1 MELFS
6 EYFQKEHILSKIDAR
21 IKLIVVIAL
30 LAMVLSCKGI
40 LFPLLIAASSFLV
53 CLRMKISTRILLLRF
68 SQPLFFALMIFLL
81 KFFFTGKDAMFIVS
95 LPAAH
100 LPLLTLTGHRDG
112 LIEGLTI
119 ASRILGGV
127 SLLITFGFATP
138 FTELLSGLSWLRIPK
153 QFVEIMMFAYRYVF
167 VFLEDGMTIYNAQK
181 NRLGYA
187 GVRKGMRSFGTLA
200 GSLVIRGFDQSQKTS
215 EAMIQRGYTGD
226 MPVLK
231 CNPLRFGELAVAAVF
246 IIFAGVIWMM

>member
-1 MELFS
+1 MKIFS
-6 EYFQKEHILSKIDAR
+6 EHFTGEHILAKIDVRA
-21 IKLIVVIAL
+21 KLIVVIAL
-30 LAMVLSCKGI
+30 LVMVLSCKGI
-40 LFPLLIAASSFLV
+40 LFPLLIAASCFLLCV
-53 CLRMKISTRILLLRF
+53 KMRIPARVLLLRY
-68 SQPLFFALMIFLL
+68 SQPLFFALMILLL
-81 KFFFTGKDAMFIVS
+81 KFFFTGKDVIFSI
-95 LPAAH
+95 
-100 LPLLTLTGHRDG
+100 PLLTLTGHKDG
-112 LIEGLTI
+112 LIEGLII

-127 SLLITFGFATP
+127 SLLIAFGFATP
-138 FTELLSGLSWLRIPK
+138 FTELLSGLSWLRMPK
-153 QFVEIMMFAYRYVF
+153 QFVEIMMFAYRYIF

-231 CNPLRFGELAVAAVF
+231 CSPLRFGEIAIAVVL
-246 IIFAGVIWMM
+246 IIFAGAIWMM